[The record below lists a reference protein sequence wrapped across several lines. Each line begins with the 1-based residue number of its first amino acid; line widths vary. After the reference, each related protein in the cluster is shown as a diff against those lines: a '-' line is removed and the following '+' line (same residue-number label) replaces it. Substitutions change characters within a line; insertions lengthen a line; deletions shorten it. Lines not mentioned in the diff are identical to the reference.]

1 MTIKQF
7 HNLRVGDRVMRR
19 NDVAPDEVLVVGLKH
34 QRVDENGVLEL
45 LVGVNYMSTEKRLSL
60 DKPINQFDYFNSYKN
75 YKLI

>member
-1 MTIKQF
+1 MTREQF
-7 HNLRVGDRVMRR
+7 KKLKVGDKVMRR
-19 NDVAPDEVLVVGLKH
+19 FDVQEDEVLIVGYKWEH
-34 QRVDENGVLEL
+34 VNDDGTLEL

>member
-1 MTIKQF
+1 MTREQF
-7 HNLRVGDRVMRR
+7 KKLKVGDKVMRR
-19 NDVAPDEVLVVGLKH
+19 FDVQEDEALIVGYKWEHVNDDGT
-34 QRVDENGVLEL
+34 LEL